1 MRCATNRGLRVLSWV
16 FLQTMTNVG
25 ERPLQILQRD
35 SDFQRF
41 DDCIS
46 CRAASEAPMVLRSR
60 MPGKRRKPDS
70 HADAAMG

>member
-1 MRCATNRGLRVLSWV
+1 MRCATNRGLRVLAWV

-41 DDCIS
+41 DDCIF
-46 CRAASEAPMVLRSR
+46 CRATSDI
-60 MPGKRRKPDS
+60 KPD
-70 HADAAMG
+70 